1 MVDPKPSKIEK
12 LKERQKQL
20 AAQIAAAEAR
30 ERNAERTLDTRR
42 KILIGSAV
50 MESMRRG
57 EYPQDQL
64 AVLLNRFLVHDRD
77 RKLFDF
83 LPDTKPEPNA

>member
-1 MVDPKPSKIEK
+1 MVDPKPSKLDK

-20 AAQIAAAEAR
+20 AAQIAAVESR
-30 ERNAERTLDTRR
+30 ERSAERTLDTRR

-50 MESMRRG
+50 LESLRRG
-57 EYPQDQL
+57 EYPQADL
-64 AVLLNRFLVHDRD
+64 ARLLNRFLVHDRD

-83 LPDTKPEPNA
+83 LPDAKPDTPA

>member
-1 MVDPKPSKIEK
+1 MADPKPSKLDR
-12 LKERQKQL
+12 LKERQKEL
-20 AAQIAAAEAR
+20 AAQIAAVESR

-50 MESMRRG
+50 LESLRRG

-64 AVLLNRFLVHDRD
+64 KLLLDHFLVNERD

-83 LPDTKPEPNA
+83 LSDAKPDTQS